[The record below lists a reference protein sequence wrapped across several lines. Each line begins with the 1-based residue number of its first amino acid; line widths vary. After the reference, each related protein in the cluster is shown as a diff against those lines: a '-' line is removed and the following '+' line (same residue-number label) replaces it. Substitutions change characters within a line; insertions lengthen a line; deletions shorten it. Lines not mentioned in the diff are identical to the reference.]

1 MSRCRFS
8 PDGKLLAVAGRRGY
22 VHLVDWAAG
31 GAQVVGSLK
40 GNATVKDMWWSGTH
54 EGELMTLGED
64 SQIYTW
70 DVRARRCVNRWK
82 DDGGYGALIM
92 GGDPLDSHIAV
103 GFVNPSLPPT
113 LKLIVHF
120 RSKSGIV
127 NVYDSTAFYSPSSVQ
142 PTHRKPLKT
151 LGNLTTA
158 VSSLTF
164 NHDAQL
170 MVMASSM
177 KKDQLRLV
185 HLPSCSVF
193 QNWPTSGTP
202 LGRVT
207 AVGFST
213 NSGYLAVGN
222 MRGRVLL
229 YNIRH
234 YSG

>member
-8 PDGKLLAVAGRRGY
+8 PDGKLLAVAGRSGY
-22 VHLVDWAAG
+22 VHLVDWSAG
-31 GAQVVGSLK
+31 GAQVIGSVK
-40 GNATVKDMWWSGTH
+40 GNATVKDMWWSREN

-64 SQIYTW
+64 SQIYIW
-70 DVRARRCVNRWK
+70 DVRARRCVKRLR

-92 GGDPLDSHIAV
+92 SGDPLGSYVAV
-103 GFVNPSLPPT
+103 GLVGLFLLQH

-127 NVYDSTAFYSPSSVQ
+127 NVYDSSALYSTSSVQ
-142 PTHRKPLKT
+142 PAHLKALKA

-207 AVGFST
+207 AVGLSP

-234 YSG
+234 YSD

>member
-8 PDGKLLAVAGRRGY
+8 SDGKLLAVAGRRGY
-22 VHLVDWAAG
+22 VHLVDWSAG

-40 GNATVKDMWWSGTH
+40 GNSTVKDIWWSREN

-64 SQIYTW
+64 SQIYIW
-70 DVRARRCVNRWK
+70 DVRAQRCVKRWK

-92 GGDPLDSHIAV
+92 GGDPLGSYVAV
-103 GFVNPSLPPT
+103 GSVGLFPPQH

-120 RSKSGIV
+120 RSKSGIT
-127 NVYDSTAFYSPSSVQ
+127 NVYNSSAFYSPSPVQ
-142 PTHRKPLKT
+142 PVHLKPLKA

-193 QNWPTSGTP
+193 QNWPTSSTP

-207 AVGFST
+207 AVDFST

-222 MRGRVLL
+222 TRGRVLL

-234 YSG
+234 YSD

>member
-1 MSRCRFS
+1 M
-8 PDGKLLAVAGRRGY
+8 Y
-22 VHLVDWAAG
+22 
-31 GAQVVGSLK
+31 
-40 GNATVKDMWWSGTH
+40 
-54 EGELMTLGED
+54 
-64 SQIYTW
+64 
-70 DVRARRCVNRWK
+70 
-82 DDGGYGALIM
+82 
-92 GGDPLDSHIAV
+92 
-103 GFVNPSLPPT
+103 
-113 LKLIVHF
+113 F

-127 NVYDSTAFYSPSSVQ
+127 NVYDSAALYSPSSGQ
-142 PTHRKPLKT
+142 PALPKPRKA

-158 VSSLTF
+158 VSSLAF

-207 AVGFST
+207 TVGFST

-222 MRGRVLL
+222 TRGRVLL
-229 YNIRH
+229 YSIRH
-234 YSG
+234 YNG

>member
-1 MSRCRFS
+1 M
-8 PDGKLLAVAGRRGY
+8 
-22 VHLVDWAAG
+22 
-31 GAQVVGSLK
+31 
-40 GNATVKDMWWSGTH
+40 
-54 EGELMTLGED
+54 
-64 SQIYTW
+64 
-70 DVRARRCVNRWK
+70 
-82 DDGGYGALIM
+82 
-92 GGDPLDSHIAV
+92 
-103 GFVNPSLPPT
+103 
-113 LKLIVHF
+113 HF

-127 NVYDSTAFYSPSSVQ
+127 NVYDSAALNLPSSVQ
-142 PTHRKPLKT
+142 PAHPKPLKA

-170 MVMASSM
+170 MVTASSM

-222 MRGRVLL
+222 MRGRILL

-234 YSG
+234 YSD